1 MAEKELNFEVRIKDW
16 DTMPAVKKCI
26 INDYLKRATVSVTG
40 WYTDNE
46 YESCYYRLD
55 IQSRRYYSDN
65 ICVGYY
71 DGDNHISWSIEEL
84 PTGLIKHSDLEVLA
98 IEDRYENLNAFA
110 DLEIVPT
117 IDGNENTDD
126 TARPLNITEE
136 YDTIELDCSDVPDG
150 EPEWDLRTS
159 SFGMKFNN
167 TIKGVYYKLAILP
180 LADGATVD
188 SIKSLLVNNSG
199 MLGGIDLWG
208 DSGKG
213 NSYAFDVTGREAWY
227 GLMDEEVDCPL
238 ILIAGITADDD
249 IVGLL
254 YMQLCFDENGS
265 AVTTLPDTAGLI
277 SLDFYI
283 NPENNWEPVFD
294 PELTHMFRVPLLITD
309 RSIESGNIPTP
320 AALGVGQSI
329 IDY

>member
-1 MAEKELNFEVRIKDW
+1 MSEKELNFEVRIKDW
-16 DTMPAVKKCI
+16 DAMPAVKKCI

-40 WYTDNE
+40 RYTDNE
-46 YESCYYRLD
+46 YESCYYRFD
-55 IQSRRYYSDN
+55 TQSGKYLY
-65 ICVGYY
+65 VGYY
-71 DGDNHISWSIEEL
+71 DGDNHISWDIEEL

-98 IEDRYENLNAFA
+98 IEDAYENLNAFA
-110 DLEIVPT
+110 DLEIVPV
-117 IDGNENTDD
+117 IDGAENTDD

-136 YDTIELDCSDVPDG
+136 HDTIELECGDVPGG

-188 SIKSLLVNNSG
+188 SIKSLLMNNSG
-199 MLGGIDLWG
+199 LSDGIVLWG
-208 DSGKG
+208 DAGKA
-213 NSYAFDVTGREAWY
+213 NSYAFNVTGQEVWY

-238 ILIAGITADDD
+238 ILIAGIISGDD
-249 IVGLL
+249 IAGLL

-265 AVTTLPDTAGLI
+265 VVSTLPDAAGLAN
-277 SLDFYI
+277 LDFYI
-283 NPENNWEPVFD
+283 NLENNWEPVFD
-294 PELTHMFRVPLLITD
+294 PELTHMFQVPLLITD
-309 RSIESGNIPTP
+309 QNIESGNLPTP
-320 AALGVGQSI
+320 SALGVGQA

>member
-1 MAEKELNFEVRIKDW
+1 MSEKELNFEVRIKDW

-26 INDYLKRATVSVTG
+26 INDYLKRAEVVVAG
-40 WYTDNE
+40 RYTDNE
-46 YESCYYRLD
+46 YESCCYGLD
-55 IQSRRYYSDN
+55 IQSRRYYTDN
-65 ICVGYY
+65 IHIGYY
-71 DGDNHISWSIEEL
+71 DGDNHISWVIEEL

-98 IEDRYENLNAFA
+98 IEDQYENLNAFA

-117 IDGNENTDD
+117 IDGKENTDD

-136 YDTIELDCSDVPDG
+136 HDTVELDCNDVPDG
-150 EPEWDLRTS
+150 DPEWDLRTS

-180 LADGATVD
+180 LADGATVE
-188 SIKSLLVNNSG
+188 SIKSLLMNNSG
-199 MLGGIDLWG
+199 MPGGIDLWG

-213 NSYAFDVTGREAWY
+213 KSYAFDVAGHKAWY

-238 ILIAGITADDD
+238 ILIASIMADDS
-249 IVGLL
+249 IIGLL
-254 YMQLCFDENGS
+254 YMKLCFDENGS
-265 AVTTLPDTAGLI
+265 AVNTLPDTAGLVN
-277 SLDFYI
+277 LDFYI

-294 PELTHMFRVPLLITD
+294 PDETHMFRVPLLITD
-309 RSIESGNIPTP
+309 QNIESGNLPTP
-320 AALGVGQSI
+320 AALGVGQA

>member
-46 YESCYYRLD
+46 YESCFYRCD
-55 IQSRRYYSDN
+55 IQNRGHYPGSVY
-65 ICVGYY
+65 VGYY
-71 DGDNHISWSIEEL
+71 DGDNHISLNIEEL

-98 IEDRYENLNAFA
+98 IEDAYENLTAFA
-110 DLEIVPT
+110 DLEIVPM
-117 IDGNENTDD
+117 IDGAENTDD

-136 YDTIELDCSDVPDG
+136 HDTIELECNDVTNG

-180 LADGATVD
+180 IADGNTVD

-199 MLGGIDLWG
+199 LPGGIDLWG

-213 NSYAFDVTGREAWY
+213 NSYAFNVAGYEAWY

-238 ILIAGITADDD
+238 ILIACITADDD
-249 IVGLL
+249 IAGLL
-254 YMQLCFDENGS
+254 YMKLCFDENGS
-265 AVTTLPDTAGLI
+265 AVNTLPDALSLI
-277 SLDFYI
+277 NLDFYI

-294 PELTHMFRVPLLITD
+294 PEETHMFSVPLLITD
-309 RSIESGNIPTP
+309 QNIESGNLPTP
-320 AALGVGQSI
+320 AALGIGQA
-329 IDY
+329 IDN

>member
-1 MAEKELNFEVRIKDW
+1 MSEKELNFEVRIKDW
-16 DTMPAVKKCI
+16 DTMPDVKKCI
-26 INDYLKRATVSVTG
+26 INDYLKRAGVVVAG
-40 WYTDNE
+40 RYTDHE
-46 YESCYYRLD
+46 YESCSYIFG
-55 IQSRRYYSDN
+55 IQRRRYYTDN
-65 ICVGYY
+65 IRVGYY
-71 DGDNHISWSIEEL
+71 DGDNHISRTIEEP

-98 IEDRYENLNAFA
+98 IEDQYENLNAFA

-117 IDGNENTDD
+117 IDGKENTDD

-136 YDTIELDCSDVPDG
+136 SIIELECNDVPDG

-199 MLGGIDLWG
+199 MAGGIDLWG

-213 NSYAFDVTGREAWY
+213 NSYAFNVAGHEAWY

-238 ILIAGITADDD
+238 ILIATIADVNEGD
-249 IVGLL
+249 IIGLL
-254 YMQLCFDENGS
+254 YMKLCFDENGS
-265 AVTTLPDTAGLI
+265 AVNTLPDTA
-277 SLDFYI
+277 SLVNIDFYI

-294 PELTHMFRVPLLITD
+294 PEETNMFHVPLLVTD
-309 RSIESGNIPTP
+309 QSIESGNLPTP
-320 AALGVGQSI
+320 GALGIGEA

>member
-1 MAEKELNFEVRIKDW
+1 MSEKELNFEVRIKDW
-16 DTMPAVKKCI
+16 DTMPVVKKCI
-26 INDYLKRATVSVTG
+26 INDYLKRAEVVVAG
-40 WYTDNE
+40 RYTDNE
-46 YESCYYRLD
+46 YESCSYILG
-55 IQSRRYYSDN
+55 IQSRRNYSDN
-65 ICVGYY
+65 IRVGYY
-71 DGDNHISWSIEEL
+71 DGDDHISWTIEE
-84 PTGLIKHSDLEVLA
+84 PPIGLIKHSDLEVLA
-98 IEDRYENLNAFA
+98 IEDQYENLNAFA

-136 YDTIELDCSDVPDG
+136 SVIALECNNIPDG

-199 MLGGIDLWG
+199 TPYGVVLWG

-213 NSYAFDVTGREAWY
+213 NSYAFQVAGHQAWY

-238 ILIAGITADDD
+238 ILITSIMVDDN
-249 IVGLL
+249 IIGLL
-254 YMQLCFDENGS
+254 YMKLCFDENGS
-265 AVTTLPDTAGLI
+265 AVNTLPDAASLVN
-277 SLDFYI
+277 LDFYV
-283 NPENNWEPVFD
+283 NPENNWEPVLD
-294 PELTHMFRVPLLITD
+294 PETNMFHVPLLVTD
-309 RSIESGNIPTP
+309 QNIESGNLPTP
-320 AALGVGQSI
+320 GALGIGEA